1 MDDKRYKELMA
12 TVGMP
17 NSQSLLFAL
26 QQAVN
31 ETEQAQQAEI
41 DELRKKLNRFL
52 KRSHQKNVDITELVD
67 MLNVIWEDWSC
78 DECPEYEQMKA
89 LIAKHKEKE

>member
-1 MDDKRYKELMA
+1 MLDTQMPVNSVREELDSIDNEIVKELDK
-12 TVGMP
+12 
-17 NSQSLLFAL
+17 LFAK
-26 QQAVN
+26 
-31 ETEQAQQAEI
+31 QQAEI

-78 DECPEYEQMKA
+78 DECPEYEQLKA